1 MFFFYNID
9 ISGLE
14 YFILQNLSFITYSFF
29 SIFLACFLS
38 IFSTALILLLDY
50 KVLYSGSGED
60 YGDTE
65 KRSPYECG
73 FEPFNDARITFDVK
87 FYLVGIL
94 FLIFDLEVVF
104 LFPWVLSLGYQPL
117 LGFVSMIFFII
128 LLTVGFIYEWK
139 TGGLEW

>member
-117 LGFVSMIFFII
+117 LGFVSMIFFYY
-128 LLTVGFIYEWK
+128 FINGWFY
-139 TGGLEW
+139 L